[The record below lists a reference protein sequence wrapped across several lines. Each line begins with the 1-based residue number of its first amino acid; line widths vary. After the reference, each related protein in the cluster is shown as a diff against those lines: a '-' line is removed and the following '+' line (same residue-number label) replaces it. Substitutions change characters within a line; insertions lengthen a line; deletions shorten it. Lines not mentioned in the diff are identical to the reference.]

1 MLSRRERV
9 DFITDTIVVVGGRFM
24 RDQMTRQRGVDLGFE
39 GSAFGFG
46 GRAGVLG
53 DVRADVVTSV
63 LAFFN
68 PKVVERWWAA
78 AEPVM
83 PRTEAGRNYS
93 EACADFGR
101 VKFADVEGLARLAQ
115 LCERAVGAAEIVG
128 LPLFAAWR
136 SVERAEDD
144 PGHAAQVLHILRE
157 HRGANHVVAIAAA
170 GLTPLEAILVSG
182 GEERARQLGFSGDFP
197 VPGPGMRRAWRDADA
212 LTRARAADA
221 YYGISDEDLE
231 ALGTTLV
238 ACRTALDG

>member
-9 DFITDTIVVVGGRFM
+9 DFVTDTIVVVGGRFM
-24 RDQMTRQRGVDLGFE
+24 RDTITRQRGLDLGFE

-53 DVRADVVTSV
+53 DVGADVVTSV

-101 VKFADVEGLARLAQ
+101 AKFAEVQGLADLVR
-115 LCERAVGAAEIVG
+115 LCEQAAAAAEIIG

-136 SVERAEDD
+136 SVERARDD
-144 PGHAAQVLHILRE
+144 PGHAAQLLHILRE
-157 HRGANHVVAIAAA
+157 HRGANHVVAIAAG
-170 GLTPLEAILVSG
+170 GLTPLAAILVSG
-182 GEERARQLGFSGDFP
+182 GEERARQLGFSGEFP
-197 VPGPGMRRAWRDADA
+197 VPGPEMRRVWQDADA

-221 YYGISDEDLE
+221 YAVLSDDELE
-231 ALGTTLV
+231 TLGTALV

>member
-1 MLSRRERV
+1 MLSRRKRV
-9 DFITDTIVVVGGRFM
+9 DSITDTIVVVGGRFM
-24 RDQMTRQRGVDLGFE
+24 RDPITRQRGSDLGFE

-53 DVRADVVTSV
+53 DVGADVVTSV

-78 AEPVM
+78 AEAVM

-101 VKFADVEGLARLAQ
+101 VKFAAVEGLARLIQ
-115 LCERAVGAAEIVG
+115 LCERTAGAAEIIG

-136 SVERAEDD
+136 SVERADDD

-157 HRGANHVVAIAAA
+157 HRGANHVVAIAAG
-170 GLTPLEAILVSG
+170 GLTPLQAILVSG
-182 GEERARQLGFSGDFP
+182 GEERARQLGFSGEFP
-197 VPGPGMRRAWRDADA
+197 VPGAEMRRVWQDADA
-212 LTRARAADA
+212 LTRTRAADA
-221 YYGISDEDLE
+221 YDGMSDEELE
-231 ALGTTLV
+231 ALCTTLV